1 MNQSIIDYFTSFLS
15 WPMYYINTIL
25 RYKKTYKNFTHVFF
39 KSFRNNFPIS
49 GVLKNGDTIILK
61 SRFDSGAVTN
71 NFKDYFFWD
80 DDILHITNPKY
91 PELKFVGTQKNGD
104 IQSVFFD
111 EVYTTLDVNNKIV
124 VDIGANIGDSAIY
137 FAVKG
142 AKKVIALEPFPKNF
156 ELAKKNIELNNL
168 TDKIELIQA
177 GCSSKSGTMTIDDK
191 STGPRSILSELSEG
205 LTIPLLSLD
214 DITKKYNII
223 SGILKIDCEG
233 CEQDAILNSSEST
246 IQKFSQ
252 MFIEYHYGYRELEKK
267 INHLGYSLNISRP
280 TCNPLVT
287 PKMQIGDIISKKN
300 LSK

>member
-1 MNQSIIDYFTSFLS
+1 
-15 WPMYYINTIL
+15 MYYINTIL

-49 GVLKNGDTIILK
+49 GVLKNGDKIILK

-80 DDILHITNPKY
+80 DDILHVTNPKY

-214 DITKKYNII
+214 DITKKYNI
-223 SGILKIDCEG
+223 
-233 CEQDAILNSSEST
+233 
-246 IQKFSQ
+246 
-252 MFIEYHYGYRELEKK
+252 
-267 INHLGYSLNISRP
+267 
-280 TCNPLVT
+280 PLH
-287 PKMQIGDIISKKN
+287 K
-300 LSK
+300 